1 MFCPEC
7 GAKNEDTAKFCIKC
21 GKSLNYPS
29 EDVTTPSDQINYTK
43 QSTISKTTS
52 YIIAVGVVIG
62 ISFIILIYLHNK
74 GSNPIPSTTGTSST
88 QSDNSQSNE
97 SDNINNLLTEFQ
109 NYYNSCDLKG
119 MKTLFREGFDQ
130 NFMAYMKYLCA
141 RNGAPYTSTLEIR
154 NYRVMGE
161 SEERIEYYADAY
173 ETIKAKSGVEA
184 TVESDILDFYINKRD
199 GYKIEKVTGLSRLR
213 YY

>member
-21 GKSLNYPS
+21 GKRLNYPL
-29 EDVTTPSDQINYTK
+29 EDVTTPSDQINDTN

-97 SDNINNLLTEFQ
+97 SDNINRLLSQFQ
-109 NYYNSCDLKG
+109 YYYNNCDVKG

-130 NFMAYMKYLCA
+130 IFMAYMKYLCA
-141 RNGAPYTSTLEIR
+141 RNGAPFTSTLEMTK
-154 NYRVMGE
+154 YRVVGQ
-161 SEERIEYYADAY
+161 SEERIECHADAY
-173 ETIKAKSGVEA
+173 ETIKAKSSVEA
-184 TVESDILDFYINKRD
+184 TVESDFLVFYINKRD
-199 GYKIEKVTGLSRLR
+199 GYKIERVTGLRRLED
-213 YY
+213 Y